1 MSSTS
6 AEPTYRMRSDH
17 PQSIADIDP
26 RMCPMDQLRASS
38 AAGVEPAVIEIL
50 DRTRS
55 LTGDELVVPAAAD
68 AEALR

>member
-1 MSSTS
+1 
-6 AEPTYRMRSDH
+6 
-17 PQSIADIDP
+17 
-26 RMCPMDQLRASS
+26 MDQLRALGV
-38 AAGVEPAVIEIL
+38 AGVEPAALEIL